1 MKQNKCLEGRMKG
14 RENFKIRREIY
25 RNKVIFGTEK

>member
-1 MKQNKCLEGRMKG
+1 MKQNKYLEGCIKG
-14 RENFKIRREIY
+14 RENFKIRKEMY